1 MRIPDDLPDND
12 ALIYH
17 ATSKSDWEAAK
28 EKGIF
33 DRSTRGK
40 SFTEVGFIH
49 ASGKDQIQRIIDF
62 IYGKTD
68 EELVLLTLNKD
79 ELAHAGIEVKYEDGG
94 DGELFPHIYAPIP
107 TALITSSNL

>member
-12 ALIYH
+12 TLIYH
-17 ATSKSDWEAAK
+17 ATSTGDWEAAQ

-40 SFTEVGFIH
+40 SFAEVGFIH
-49 ASGKDQIQRIIDF
+49 ASSKDQIQRIIDF
-62 IYGKTD
+62 IYSDAKD
-68 EELVLLTLNKD
+68 DLVLLTLNKD
-79 ELAHAGIEVKYEDGG
+79 ELAQAGIEVKYEDGG